1 MALTFGR
8 TVKGDDAK
16 SYELFEE
23 ACHEGDQDTQ
33 EMLQRIK

>member
-1 MALTFGR
+1 
-8 TVKGDDAK
+8 VKGDEAK

-33 EMLQRIK
+33 EMVRRLTK

>member
-1 MALTFGR
+1 
-8 TVKGDDAK
+8 VKGAAAK

-33 EMLQRIK
+33 EMLQRK